1 MPRVVCALTILASV
15 VVLGGQ
21 PAAAAT
27 VYMGPTEAHKTL
39 RQAFAAMKGGDVLV
53 IRDGVY
59 TGPDNMIN
67 HSAAGGDPGLLPPAG
82 SPGAYTIVR
91 AEHEGQVTFD
101 GELVRPTFAVT
112 EWSAVLTYVEFHG
125 LKWVRSAIYGPV
137 FLIRN
142 PGAGAKGAIAY
153 VKFFR
158 CGAHQPSA
166 LPWDT
171 TWGIRAGDHLLF
183 EECYAWGATRY
194 LFMVSH
200 SSAEGARKVIFR
212 RCVARHDD
220 VRGNA
225 NAVAGFMS
233 YTAPEVE
240 WQNCLYLDADT
251 ARWASWV
258 NGQGFATR
266 IHGDNTDDNYSED
279 LRYRGNIVLNLKGWG
294 WPDAGGG
301 ENYATAYLV
310 VSPRAGHPDTLEQN
324 VAWDVMHGLRVGISD
339 GGSTIDGLTV
349 YCANDPAYPATGSGV
364 RALSN
369 GGGYPAWP
377 TRNYVAIGHTPSLRY
392 AEALVAQMA
401 TDYGAVYTN
410 APGPDQADFATFNGL
425 NGPGAH
431 DYTQRLTSVDGRAGD
446 KGRTDHLTNN
456 EVNPFTG
463 DPVAPSTLGNGVPA
477 LKYLV
482 RVEPGSNLYGTG
494 EQGAHRGATILKRY
508 GVAGSLWGD
517 PGYNTLT
524 EDSLW
529 PFPYEAQIRAD
540 MRTYAPAGGPSGTRG
555 FCADGQTLS
564 HYIWG
569 YLGHVVPPLG
579 VTATPRRGRVVLSW
593 APPADLARSTI
604 TGYRIYRLDS
614 GTRTLVGSIAG
625 NLATSATISGYD
637 GSTSCVFAMTTL
649 DARMGES
656 GLSDPATVV
665 GREGSSLDEEETVP
679 PRLRR

>member
-1 MPRVVCALTILASV
+1 MSRAVFVLTILACV

-27 VYMGPTEAHKTL
+27 VYMGPNEAHKTL
-39 RQAFAAMKGGDVLV
+39 RQAFAAMKGGDTLV

-67 HSAAGGDPGLLPPAG
+67 YSNAGGGQDFLPPPG
-82 SPGAYTIVR
+82 TPGAYTIVR

-125 LKWVRSAIYGPV
+125 LKWVRSAVYGPV

-142 PGAGAKGAIAY
+142 PGAGAKGVIAY

-194 LFMVSH
+194 LFMVSN
-200 SSAEGARKVIFR
+200 SSAEGAHKIVFR

-240 WQNCLYLDADT
+240 WQNCIYLDADT
-251 ARWASWV
+251 SRWTSWV

-266 IHGDNTDDNYSED
+266 IHGDNTNDNYSED

-310 VSPRAGHPDTLEQN
+310 VSPRAGHPNLLEQN

-349 YCANDPAYPATGSGV
+349 YCANDPAYPAVGSGV

-369 GGGYPAWP
+369 GGGYPTWP

-410 APGPDQADFATFNGL
+410 AAGPANADFATFNGL

-431 DYTQRLTSVDGRAGD
+431 DYTQRITSVDGRVGD

-456 EVNPFTG
+456 EINPFTG
-463 DPVAPSTLGNGVPA
+463 DPVAPSTLDNGVPA

-482 RVEPGSNLYGTG
+482 RVEPGSTLYGTG
-494 EQGAHRGATILKRY
+494 ENGAHRGATILKRY

-529 PFPYEAQIRAD
+529 PFPYEARD
-540 MRTYAPAGGPSGTRG
+540 
-555 FCADGQTLS
+555 
-564 HYIWG
+564 
-569 YLGHVVPPLG
+569 
-579 VTATPRRGRVVLSW
+579 PRRH
-593 APPADLARSTI
+593 ADLCAR
-604 TGYRIYRLDS
+604 RRARRHPRLLCRRPDPLALHL
-614 GTRTLVGSIAG
+614 GLPRPRRPAPRRHRHDWRRCGHALVGSARGRRPFHHHRLQRLPDGRRAAG
-625 NLATSATISGYD
+625 LRARRPWELDLHSDAGWDGRRPVVRGDDGGLGERRERVFRHCGFRAYD
-637 GSTSCVFAMTTL
+637 GN
-649 DARMGES
+649 DY
-656 GLSDPATVV
+656 
-665 GREGSSLDEEETVP
+665 
-679 PRLRR
+679 RLRQHTAS